1 MIDQANF
8 KFMLRRIDILGREI
22 EQLRRDLL
30 RSTMAQPTGPTHKLS
45 LFGSVKAGDISPT
58 MVEESQRELFRS
70 LDDL

>member
-1 MIDQANF
+1 MIDQASFN
-8 KFMLRRIDILGREI
+8 FMLRRIDLLGREI

-30 RSTMAQPTGPTHKLS
+30 RSTMAQPTGPTQRLS

-58 MVEESQRELFRS
+58 IIEESQRELFRS

>member
-30 RSTMAQPTGPTHKLS
+30 RSTMPRPTGPTHKLS

-58 MVEESQRELFRS
+58 MIEESQRELFRS

>member
-8 KFMLRRIDILGREI
+8 NFMLRRIDILGREI

-30 RSTMAQPTGPTHKLS
+30 RSTMAQPTGPTQRLS

-58 MVEESQRELFRS
+58 MIEESQRELFRS